1 MKGLQSKPE
10 ALSEHLKGLWA
21 TDGCAGRPQRAF
33 ERSPLRAERCRQRD
47 ENETTIE
54 REDRGQGG
62 RRGGVGGE
70 AEEDGRWKGEVKV
83 SCRRLLGGRHKTCLG
98 AI

>member
-10 ALSEHLKGLWA
+10 VLSEHLKGLWA
-21 TDGCAGRPQRAF
+21 TDGCVGRPQRAF

-47 ENETTIE
+47 ENETTTAKTVGKRG
-54 REDRGQGG
+54 RE
-62 RRGGVGGE
+62 E
-70 AEEDGRWKGEVKV
+70 KDGRWKGEVKV

>member
-54 REDRGQGG
+54 REDRGQG
-62 RRGGVGGE
+62 RGG
-70 AEEDGRWKGEVKV
+70 W
-83 SCRRLLGGRHKTCLG
+83 RRRRMEGGREKSKSVVG
-98 AI
+98 DY